1 MADKQIKYAV
11 TLYSMSCEYFTG
23 KYNLEE
29 CLKAVAE
36 MGYKGIELVAAQ
48 MIPEY
53 PNPSREWMDE
63 FVALLKRYQLEPI
76 CYSAYIDMGIRS
88 DRDLNEEE
96 IFQCT
101 LNDMMYASYMGFPIV
116 RTQHAITPK
125 LFEQMVPY
133 ARKFNVKLTIELH
146 RPHTPSV
153 PVWQEYMRI
162 MDKHGTE
169 NLGIVPDFSIFQRTP
184 HKLYLELAI
193 KQGAR
198 KPVLEAACRIFEEGA
213 EAEATIG
220 KLDSL
225 SEFEI
230 VTIKDIYSNF
240 YSNSADVEEMRT
252 LLKYTPY
259 IHGKFYYLEED
270 QDDTCV
276 PFHKLLPLIKE
287 EGYSGY
293 ISSEYEGHHFSTEVS
308 SAEQLHRLIKMENR
322 ILYGV

>member
-1 MADKQIKYAV
+1 MAGNQIKYAV
-11 TLYSMSCEYFTG
+11 TLYSLSCEYFTG

-36 MGYKGIELVAAQ
+36 MGYKGIEIVASQ

-53 PNPSREWMDE
+53 PNPSKEWMNE
-63 FVALLKRYQLEPI
+63 FVGLLKKYQLEPI

-88 DRDLNEEE
+88 DRDLNEAE

-101 LNDMMYASYMGFPIV
+101 LNDMMYASYMGFPIL

-125 LFEQMVPY
+125 IFEKMVPY
-133 ARKFNVKLTIELH
+133 ARKLNIKLTIELH

-162 MDKHGTE
+162 IDKYGTE
-169 NLGIVPDFSIFQRTP
+169 YLGIVPDFSIFQRTP

-198 KPVLEAACRIFEEGA
+198 EEVLQTACRVFDQGGDVEDAIKQ
-213 EAEATIG
+213 I
-220 KLDSL
+220 DCP
-225 SEFEI
+225 SEFE
-230 VTIKDIYSNF
+230 TMTLEDIYSNF
-240 YSNSADVEEMRT
+240 YSNSADVEEMKV
-252 LLKYTPY
+252 LLKYAPY
-259 IHGKFYYLEED
+259 IHGKFYYLEENK
-270 QDDTCV
+270 DDTCI
-276 PFHKLLPLIKE
+276 PFNKLLPIIKE
-287 EGYSGY
+287 AGYSGY
-293 ISSEYEGHHFSTEVS
+293 ISSEYEGHHFTTDIS

-322 ILYGV
+322 ILNSI